1 MTITP
6 QTIAKHCQW
15 SGDDAAM
22 LFIETLTECNFHTEA
37 EIIGVVWQAMQV
49 ANNKTNDVN
58 IDSMIDEIKS
68 CLGDL
73 SRGKQ

>member
-22 LFIETLTECNFHTEA
+22 LFIETLTECNFHTES
-37 EIIGVVWQAMQV
+37 EIIGVVWDAMRFDDD
-49 ANNKTNDVN
+49 ADL
-58 IDSMIDEIKS
+58 DSMIDRIKS
-68 CLGDL
+68 CLYDL
-73 SRGKQ
+73 ARGKQ